1 MKKQLLSTI
10 FGTALIA
17 LPLFSIAQCP
27 TSSTPFDDCSFGDNI
42 EIFIL
47 DNIPATGN
55 SGCGTNGYNNFTIQ
69 NWNLRQGSTYNW
81 SAEVGYDSGEPFYPQ
96 SFHIWI
102 DLNGD
107 GQFEASERVA
117 TSPGNTVHTGTLTI
131 PSTTLPVNGVKM
143 RIRAAY
149 DILGE
154 NTLTADRACEDFPN
168 FLGEVEDYT
177 VNILC
182 PILEVPNG
190 SENYP
195 FCEGQEATVSLT
207 APNGTITWYSSNTST
222 TPLGT
227 GSSFNAGVLTETT
240 SFYAAAETPG
250 CSSLR
255 GFTQAV
261 FNAAPAIN
269 IATPEPTCA
278 EPITLDA
285 GNAGNTYLWSSGETT
300 QSITVNASG
309 NYSVTVTNSVGCND
323 SETVPVLINPIP
335 VITIGNQ
342 TICSGAT
349 ANLSPTVNVPGGQW
363 LWSPNGATSSSI
375 AVSPTNNSIYTVNY
389 TANECSAEPV
399 SVSVTVSPL
408 PTVNLGDDITGVVGP
423 IVLNAQNPSSSYLWS
438 TGATTQEIS
447 VSQNGTYS
455 VTVTNA
461 AGCSASDE
469 ISVNFTIGLNENGNI
484 LFSAHPNPVLNS
496 VKIQVEEQLL
506 NEKFELVDMA
516 GKLISEGKINS
527 TSFEINMDNLHTG
540 TYLLRIRG
548 VVLMLQK
555 Q

>member
-1 MKKQLLSTI
+1 MKKQLLSRF
-10 FGTALIA
+10 FGSALIA
-17 LPLFSIAQCP
+17 LPLFSNAQCP
-27 TSSTPFDDCSFGDNI
+27 TTSTPFDDCTNGDNI
-42 EIFIL
+42 EIFVL

-55 SGCGTNGYNNFTIQ
+55 GGCGNNGYNNFTIQ

-81 SAEVGYDSGEPFYPQ
+81 SAEVGYDGGVPFFPQ

-117 TSPGNTVHTGTLTI
+117 TSAGNTVHSGTLTI
-131 PSTTLPVNGVKM
+131 PNTTLPINGVRM

-149 DILGE
+149 ENPGE
-154 NTLTADRACEDFPN
+154 NTVTAEMACADAPN
-168 FLGEVEDYT
+168 FLGETEDYT

-182 PILEVPNG
+182 PILEAPNG
-190 SENYP
+190 SENQP

-261 FNAAPAIN
+261 FNATPVVTIS
-269 IATPEPTCA
+269 TPEPTCA

-285 GNAGNTYLWSSGETT
+285 GNAGNSYLWSNGETT

-309 NYSVTVTNSVGCND
+309 NYSVTVTNAGGCND

-349 ANLSPTVNVPGGQW
+349 ANLNPTVNVPGGEW

-408 PTVNLGDDITGVVGP
+408 PTVNLGDDIVGAVEQV
-423 IVLNAQNPSSSYLWS
+423 VLNAQNPSSTYLWS
-438 TGATTQEIS
+438 TGATTQQIT
-447 VSQNGTYS
+447 VTQDGTYS
-455 VTVTNA
+455 VTVTSA
-461 AGCSASDE
+461 AGCSASDA
-469 ISVNFTIGLNENGNI
+469 ISVTFTLSAVENEKI
-484 LFSAHPNPVLNS
+484 TFSAYPNPVLNS

-548 VVLMLQK
+548 SVLMLQK